1 MDSNFQVKI
10 TADLGDLT
18 AKIKSIESTLSNL
31 TGSTKNV
38 SSRISSNF
46 NTIGSSVAKVG
57 VDMNRARLA
66 TFAFGQVIR
75 DAGFFSQSFGLG
87 LLAISNNVPILIDQL
102 VMLSGVSAGVGAAI
116 SLLGSV
122 LTAGLTIF
130 AYWAQSVQSSGKS
143 VGGVIQKMALD
154 SQNIIGKLIDFLSR
168 PPASEILNSV
178 ISGVITGFNA
188 IKGYFDAYVNLIKVI
203 WNKFGDD
210 ITSGTS
216 RTFGFLSETLRNAL
230 SVFVGLVK
238 LATGLISGDFN
249 LMGKAIVTI
258 FKAVFNQ
265 VINLFGNLVKNISS
279 GIGAFVSLTSPALG
293 AAISQA
299 GKNFQDFAN
308 DNKLA
313 TEKLIDF
320 NFNLKE
326 SISALKFSDEAK
338 KKDTDS
344 VNKLADAYDDLKAK
358 LRGIIG
364 DPSISFFEG
373 AKQKA
378 EAVADTIKKL
388 LELGVDPKSKKL
400 ADLYEMYKGFALAPS
415 KPLEKAKIS
424 TKALDANVQASQELG
439 NDEFLSRTLNTTIK
453 LGDAVTRVKESY
465 SGLSEISKSVIGLV
479 GTDLTNAF
487 LTMLNTGQLS
497 FKSLASAIGG
507 MIKKLIAAA
516 IAALVLVAL
525 LSAVGLADFKDFGA
539 NFVQGFKTLGNVK
552 FANGGIVSGPT
563 NALIGE
569 YPGAKS
575 NPEVVAPLNKLKSL
589 IADTGGGGQ
598 MVGQLEARISGN
610 DLVILMNRASK
621 NRNGYF

>member
-10 TADLGDLT
+10 TADIGDLA
-18 AKIKSIESTLSNL
+18 AKIKNIESTLSSLN
-31 TGSTKNV
+31 N
-38 SSRISSNF
+38 SSKSFSAKASANF
-46 NTIGSSVAKVG
+46 NTVGASVANVG
-57 VDMNRARLA
+57 MDMNRARLA

-102 VMLSGVSAGVGAAI
+102 VMLSGVSAGLGAAI

-130 AYWAQSVQSSGKS
+130 AYWAQSVQRDGKS

-154 SQNIIGKLIDFLSR
+154 SQNIIGKLVDFLSR
-168 PPASEILNSV
+168 PPASEILNGV

-188 IKGYFDAYVNLIKVI
+188 IKGYFDAYVNLIMAI
-203 WNKFGDD
+203 WDKFGDD

-216 RTFGFLSETLRNAL
+216 RTFTFLKETLTNAL
-230 SVFVGLVK
+230 SIFVNLVK

-249 LMGKAIVTI
+249 LMGKSILNI

-265 VINLFGNLVKNISS
+265 VINLFGNFIKNITS
-279 GIGAFVSLTSPALG
+279 GIGAFVSFTNPALG
-293 AAISQA
+293 AAISQS

-308 DNKLA
+308 KNKFA

-326 SISALKFSDEAK
+326 SVSELEFADTKTK
-338 KKDTDS
+338 KTTDS
-344 VNKLADAYDDLKAK
+344 IDKLAKAYEDLKGK

-378 EAVADTIKKL
+378 DAVADTIRKL
-388 LELGVDPKSKKL
+388 LELGEDPKSKKL
-400 ADLYEMYKGFALAPS
+400 DQLYKDFKGFQLGAIKPVAAKMTTESQKNTLA
-415 KPLEKAKIS
+415 
-424 TKALDANVQASQELG
+424 ASQELR
-439 NDEFLSRTLNTTIK
+439 NDEFLSRTKNKVVEIN
-453 LGDAVTRVKESY
+453 DAVNRVKESY
-465 SGLSEISKSVIGLV
+465 KGLNELSKSAIRLV
-479 GTDLTNAF
+479 GGDLTNAF

-497 FKSLASAIGG
+497 FKDLAKAIGD

-516 IAALVLVAL
+516 IAALILVAL
-525 LSAVGLADFKDFGA
+525 LSAVGLADFKNFGK
-539 NFVQGFKTLGNVK
+539 NFVQGFQTLGGVK
-552 FANGGIVSGPT
+552 FADGGIVSGPT

-569 YPGAKS
+569 YAGAKS
-575 NPEVVAPLNKLKSL
+575 NPEVVAPLDKLKSL
-589 IADTGGGGQ
+589 ISDTGNGGQ
-598 MVGQLEARISGN
+598 MSGKLEARISGN

>member
-10 TADLGDLT
+10 TADIGDLA
-18 AKIKSIESTLSNL
+18 AKIKNIESTLSSLN
-31 TGSTKNV
+31 N
-38 SSRISSNF
+38 SSKSFSAKASANF
-46 NTIGSSVAKVG
+46 NTVGASVANVG
-57 VDMNRARLA
+57 MDMNRARLA

-102 VMLSGVSAGVGAAI
+102 VMLSGVSAGLGAAI

-130 AYWAQSVQSSGKS
+130 AYWAQSVQRDGKS

-154 SQNIIGKLIDFLSR
+154 SQNIIGKLVDFLSR
-168 PPASEILNSV
+168 PPASEILNGV

-188 IKGYFDAYVNLIKVI
+188 IKGYFDAYVNLIMAI
-203 WNKFGDD
+203 WDKFGDD

-216 RTFGFLSETLRNAL
+216 RTFTFLKETLTNAL
-230 SVFVGLVK
+230 SIFVNLVK

-249 LMGKAIVTI
+249 LMGKSILNI

-265 VINLFGNLVKNISS
+265 VINLFGNFIKNITS
-279 GIGAFVSLTSPALG
+279 GIGAFVSFTNPALG
-293 AAISQA
+293 AAISQS

-308 DNKLA
+308 KNKFA

-326 SISALKFSDEAK
+326 SVSELEFADTKTK
-338 KKDTDS
+338 KTTDS
-344 VNKLADAYDDLKAK
+344 IDKLAKAYEDLKGK

-378 EAVADTIKKL
+378 DAVADTIRKL
-388 LELGVDPKSKKL
+388 LELGEDPKSKKL
-400 ADLYEMYKGFALAPS
+400 DQLYKDFKGFQLGAIKPVAAKMTTESQKNTLA
-415 KPLEKAKIS
+415 
-424 TKALDANVQASQELG
+424 ASQELR
-439 NDEFLSRTLNTTIK
+439 NDEFLSRTKNKVVEIN
-453 LGDAVTRVKESY
+453 DAVNRVKESY
-465 SGLSEISKSVIGLV
+465 KGLNELSKSAIRLV
-479 GTDLTNAF
+479 GGDLTNAF

-497 FKSLASAIGG
+497 FKDLAKAIGD

-516 IAALVLVAL
+516 IAALILVAL
-525 LSAVGLADFKDFGA
+525 LSAVGLADFKNFGK
-539 NFVQGFKTLGNVK
+539 NFVQGFQTLGGVK
-552 FANGGIVSGPT
+552 FADGGIVSGPT

-569 YPGAKS
+569 YAGARN
-575 NPEVVAPLNKLKSL
+575 NPEVVAPLDKLKSL
-589 IADTGGGGQ
+589 ISDTGNGGQ
-598 MVGQLEARISGN
+598 MSGKLEARISGN